1 LYASFPNFSTCE
13 FLKKE
18 KKIQEAYEMLKGQGV
33 IQADPVHVGEA
44 VFAASLPP
52 RQADLSREE
61 QDRLQKLLR

>member
-1 LYASFPNFSTCE
+1 VDFKPQ
-13 FLKKE
+13 E

-33 IQADPVHVGEA
+33 IQADPVHVGGA

-61 QDRLQKLLR
+61 QDRLQKLLRYLPS

>member
-1 LYASFPNFSTCE
+1 MDFKPQ
-13 FLKKE
+13 E

-33 IQADPVHVGEA
+33 IQADPVHVGGA

-61 QDRLQKLLR
+61 QDRLQKLLRYLPS